1 MEVFLM
7 RNKILS
13 VILAGV
19 LCFNGTVPVLGVGP
33 PPDWE
38 AAAIYVRDQG
48 IMTGDQ
54 NGNLNLNSGL
64 TRAELAVILT
74 RLSDGTGDM
83 GRNAIYYR
91 TICPFTDVPEW
102 AMPYAGY
109 CAEKK
114 LMAGYGNKRFGPND
128 PVTPAAACTVM
139 LRYLDCPTSQWTYAT
154 ACEKA
159 AELGLL
165 PDGAAVGPSITRGN
179 VAVLIYRALNGG
191 NSGDGHTTLQGVGDG
206 YLANGKD
213 ITEENVLELLRQI
226 EQDWPT
232 GTIWGTHNTSGTSK
246 NEIPCTE
253 IRHVM
258 DSYRVSATY
267 GCSGYASMVSSLIF
281 GDKANPARRL
291 EDLSQ
296 IRPGDVIFMVRNE
309 NGKVWHVI
317 VALESPNEKNTFHI
331 TDGNAGET
339 VQWPDNSSPYSN
351 VSNLDCYRGEG
362 KNYHLEVWT
371 RYPESVPCTGDSVMV
386 WSTGK

>member
-1 MEVFLM
+1 M

-33 PPDWE
+33 PPDWK

-74 RLSDGTGDM
+74 RLSDDTGDM
-83 GRNAIYYR
+83 GRNAAYYR

-102 AMPYAGY
+102 TMPYAGY

-114 LMAGYGNKRFGPND
+114 LMAGYGNKQFGPND

-154 ACEKA
+154 ACKKA

-179 VAVLIYRALNGG
+179 VAVLIYRALNGEKLG
-191 NSGDGHTTLQGVGDG
+191 GGHATLQGVGDG

-281 GDKANPARRL
+281 GDETNPARRL

-296 IRPGDVIFMVRNE
+296 IRPGDIIFMVRNE
-309 NGKVWHVI
+309 TGKVWHVT
-317 VALESPNEKNTFHI
+317 VALESPNEKNAFHI

-371 RYPESVPCTGDSVMV
+371 RYPESVLYTGDSVMG